1 MHRWKREQRVDALF
15 SEHLL
20 ENFPAPFAAAENET
34 TVVVLDVVFQIIDRC
49 LEASAIA
56 RKLPRRNG
64 KQLLRRKT
72 LRKARGEEAVKIDGR
87 VTLHPRGEVFKAQIK
102 LAQLAHQSS
111 GFQKCVEPEAEFFLL
126 RLGRARK
133 RSMVAEI
140 DGSFARKVVRRA
152 GKFWVDE
159 RHVSIGRRE
168 THPALQGFYIP
179 RERGNQ
185 VLVGRFPPPLPRNDA
200 L

>member
-1 MHRWKREQRVDALF
+1 MHRRKREQRIHALF

-20 ENFPAPFAAAENET
+20 ENFPAPFAAAEHKA
-34 TVVVLDVVFQIIDRC
+34 TVVVLDVVFQIIDRR
-49 LEASAIA
+49 LKASSIA

-64 KQLLRRKT
+64 KQLLWRQT

-87 VTLHPRGEVFKAQIK
+87 VALYLRGEVFQAEIK
-102 LAQLAHQSS
+102 FAQLSHQSS
-111 GFQKCVEPEAEFFLL
+111 GLQKRVEPEAEFFLL
-126 RLGRARK
+126 RLCRARK
-133 RSMVAEI
+133 CPVVAEI
-140 DGSFARKVVRRA
+140 NGSLAREVVRRA
-152 GKFWVDE
+152 GKFRVDE
-159 RHVSIGRRE
+159 RHVPVGRRE

-185 VLVGRFPPPLPRNDA
+185 VLVWRFPPSLPRNDA

>member
-1 MHRWKREQRVDALF
+1 MHRRKREQRIHALF

-34 TVVVLDVVFQIIDRC
+34 TVVVLNVAFQIIDRR
-49 LEASAIA
+49 LKASAIA

-64 KQLLRRKT
+64 KQLLGRQA
-72 LRKARGEEAVKIDGR
+72 LRKARGQEAVKIDGR
-87 VTLHPRGEVFKAQIK
+87 VALYLRGEVFQAEIK
-102 LAQLAHQSS
+102 FAQLSHQSS
-111 GFQKCVEPEAEFFLL
+111 GLQKRVEPEAEFFLL
-126 RLGRARK
+126 RLCRARK
-133 RSMVAEI
+133 CPVVAEI

-152 GKFWVDE
+152 GEFRINK
-159 RHVSIGRRE
+159 RHVPVGRRE
-168 THPALQGFYIP
+168 VHAALQGFDIP